1 MEPGTGAWCNQV
13 ADKFM
18 TILDTPKPLNYFR
31 IAWQSA
37 LAAAICLGLPA
48 GLLLWLILFREIGHS
63 AVIEQSITLLQ
74 ANGLNKIIVLAV
86 CSLMWSFLLGR
97 ISGYHPWWRIGLA
110 TGLGIIIGWFS
121 PLSNLDGWFGD
132 KFAIHALY
140 SIAMGGIVFSV
151 TSCVGLAYGLILRS
165 GKAAITLALTTSLVS
180 VLTILLTIALFDQ
193 FGIRVGGTVHL
204 AMSKVTT
211 VSLMTSAIMGGMV
224 LGVMFSRFVR
234 SIN

>member
-1 MEPGTGAWCNQV
+1 MTNLEPQ
-13 ADKFM
+13 
-18 TILDTPKPLNYFR
+18 KPPNYFR

-37 LAAAICLGLPA
+37 LAAALCLGLPA

-63 AVIEQSITLLQ
+63 VVIEQSVTLLH
-74 ANGLNKIIVLAV
+74 ANGFNKIIVLAV

-132 KFAIHALY
+132 KLPIHTLYAL
-140 SIAMGGIVFSV
+140 AMGGIVFSV
-151 TSCVGLAYGLILRS
+151 TSCVGLAYGLILQS
-165 GKAAITLALTTSLVS
+165 GKASITLALTTSLVS

-193 FGIRVGGTVHL
+193 FGIRVGAQCIL
-204 AMSKVTT
+204 PCPK
-211 VSLMTSAIMGGMV
+211 
-224 LGVMFSRFVR
+224 
-234 SIN
+234 